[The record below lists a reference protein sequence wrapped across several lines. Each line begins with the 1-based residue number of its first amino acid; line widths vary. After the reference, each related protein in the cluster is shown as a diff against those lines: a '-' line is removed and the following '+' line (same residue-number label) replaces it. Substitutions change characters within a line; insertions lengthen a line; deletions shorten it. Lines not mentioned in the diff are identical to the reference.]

1 MDLHDTGAS
10 ANRRLRVYTAAVSVN
25 PVYLQR
31 DPPQPAPSLAADVP
45 DTADALARSYP
56 GLMAVLTRRAG
67 NAQLAF
73 DLLQDAIVT
82 TLAKQRDGLPVSSDD
97 FAGYVFRTAI
107 NHLRN
112 HLRRERG
119 TICEESVIE
128 NAEDA
133 APSPADCSQRD
144 VNRRLVRA
152 LLEQLSNPRD
162 RQLLVRHYLDE
173 RERDEVC
180 RELQLTPAQF
190 ARIAHRAR
198 QRLREL
204 IERAGYRSQ
213 DLLTT
218 LLLLTMLFG
227 G

>member
-1 MDLHDTGAS
+1 M
-10 ANRRLRVYTAAVSVN
+10 N

-31 DPPQPAPSLAADVP
+31 DPPSPTRPLATDVP
-45 DTADALARSYP
+45 DRADALARSYP
-56 GLMAVLTRRAG
+56 GLMAVLTRRCG
-67 NAQLAF
+67 SSQLAF
-73 DLLQDAIVT
+73 DLLQDAFVT
-82 TLAKQRDGLPVSSDD
+82 TLAKQREGLALSGDD

-112 HLRRERG
+112 HLRRERS
-119 TICEESVIE
+119 TVCEQAWIDR
-128 NAEDA
+128 AEDA

-144 VNRRLVRA
+144 INRRLVRA
-152 LLEQLSNPRD
+152 LLEQLTNPRD

-190 ARIAHRAR
+190 ARVAHRAR

-204 IERAGYRSQ
+204 IEQAGYRSQ
-213 DLLTT
+213 DLLSVV
-218 LLLLTMLFG
+218 LLLTVMFG

>member
-1 MDLHDTGAS
+1 
-10 ANRRLRVYTAAVSVN
+10 VSVN
-25 PVYLQR
+25 PIYLQLE
-31 DPPQPAPSLAADVP
+31 PPQPTEAAKTGVP

-56 GLMAVLTRRAG
+56 GLMAVLTRRSG

-82 TLAKQRDGLPVSSDD
+82 TLAKQREGLAPTGDD

-112 HLRRERG
+112 HQRRERG
-119 TICEESVIE
+119 TVCDPASIE
-128 NAEDA
+128 LAEDA
-133 APSPADCSQRD
+133 APGPADTSQRD
-144 VNRRLVRA
+144 VNQRLVRA
-152 LLEQLSNPRD
+152 LLQQMPNPRD

-180 RELQLTPAQF
+180 RELALTPAQF

-204 IERAGYRSQ
+204 IERAGYSSQ
-213 DLLTT
+213 DLLTVLV
-218 LLLLTMLFG
+218 LLGVFFG

>member
-1 MDLHDTGAS
+1 M
-10 ANRRLRVYTAAVSVN
+10 SVN

-31 DPPQPAPSLAADVP
+31 DPPPPAQPFATDVP
-45 DTADALARSYP
+45 DTASALARSYP
-56 GLMAVLTRRAG
+56 GLMAVLTRRCG
-67 NAQLAF
+67 NPQLAF

-82 TLAKQRDGLPVSSDD
+82 TLAKQRDGALPAGND
-97 FAGYVFRTAI
+97 FAGYVFRAAI

-112 HLRRERG
+112 HQRRERD
-119 TICEESVIE
+119 TVSEEFWTE
-128 NAEDA
+128 RADEA
-133 APSPADCSQRD
+133 APSPADCSQRE

-152 LLEQLSNPRD
+152 LLEQLTNPRD
-162 RQLLVRHYLDE
+162 RQVLVRHYLDE
-173 RERDEVC
+173 RDRDEVC

-213 DLLTT
+213 DLLST
-218 LLLLTMLFG
+218 LLLLTVLFG

>member
-1 MDLHDTGAS
+1 M
-10 ANRRLRVYTAAVSVN
+10 RVYTASVSVN
-25 PVYLQR
+25 PIYLQLE
-31 DPPQPAPSLAADVP
+31 PPQPTDAAGGAVP

-56 GLMAVLTRRAG
+56 GLMAVLTRRSG

-82 TLAKQRDGLPVSSDD
+82 TLAKQRDGLALAGDD

-112 HLRRERG
+112 HQRRERG
-119 TICEESVIE
+119 TVCDPDCIE
-128 NAEDA
+128 RAEDA
-133 APSPADCSQRD
+133 APGLADTSQRD
-144 VNRRLVRA
+144 INRRLVHA
-152 LLEQLSNPRD
+152 LLQQMPNPRD
-162 RQLLVRHYLDE
+162 RQVLVRHYLDE
-173 RERDEVC
+173 RDRDEVC
-180 RELQLTPAQF
+180 RELALTPAQF

-204 IERAGYRSQ
+204 IERAGYSSQ
-213 DLLTT
+213 DLLTVLA
-218 LLLLTMLFG
+218 LLGVFFG

>member
-1 MDLHDTGAS
+1 M
-10 ANRRLRVYTAAVSVN
+10 N

-31 DPPQPAPSLAADVP
+31 DPPSSSQTLATSVP
-45 DTADALARSYP
+45 DTADALAHSYP
-56 GLMAVLTRRAG
+56 GLMAVLTRRCG
-67 NAQLAF
+67 NPQLAF

-82 TLAKQRDGLPVSSDD
+82 TLAKQREGFALSGED
-97 FAGYVFRTAI
+97 FAGFVFRTAM

-112 HLRRERG
+112 HWRRERDTVG
-119 TICEESVIE
+119 EEFWTE
-128 NAEDA
+128 RADEA
-133 APSPADCSQRD
+133 APSPVECSQHE

-152 LLEQLSNPRD
+152 LLEQLTNPRD
-162 RQLLVRHYLDE
+162 RQVLVRHYLDE

-180 RELQLTPAQF
+180 RELRLTPAQF

-213 DLLTT
+213 DLLSL
-218 LLLLTMLFG
+218 LLLLTVMFG

>member
-1 MDLHDTGAS
+1 
-10 ANRRLRVYTAAVSVN
+10 VSVN
-25 PVYLQR
+25 PVYLQH
-31 DPPQPAPSLAADVP
+31 DPPPPERTTLAADVP

-56 GLMAVLTRRAG
+56 GLMAVLTRRSG
-67 NAQLAF
+67 NPQLAF

-82 TLAKQRDGLPVSSDD
+82 TLAKQREGVDVAGND

-112 HLRRERG
+112 HLRRERD
-119 TICEESVIE
+119 TFCEESWIDR
-128 NAEDA
+128 AEDA
-133 APSPADCSQRD
+133 APSPPDCSQRD
-144 VNRRLVRA
+144 INRRLVRA
-152 LLEQLSNPRD
+152 LLEKMTNPRD
-162 RQLLVRHYLDE
+162 RQVLVLHYLDE
-173 RERDEVC
+173 RDRDEVC

-204 IERAGYRSQ
+204 IEQAGYRSQ
-213 DLLTT
+213 DLLST
-218 LLLLTMLFG
+218 LLLLTVLFG